1 MTQPSVRNGDAALD
15 ALRAVEDELDRR
27 WPENRIEPSL
37 TRIAALVDLLGLP
50 QRSYPVLHV
59 AGTNGKTSVAWMLD
73 ALLSSAGL
81 RVGRYT
87 SPHLQRV
94 TERISLDG
102 APLSPQRYVEAY
114 HDIEPYVALVDAGS
128 PVQMS
133 KFEVLTGMAFATFA
147 DAPVDAA
154 VVEVGLGGSWDA
166 TNVADATVAAIAPI
180 AVDHVD
186 YLGSD
191 IAGIAREKAGIIKA
205 GSVAVLAQQPP
216 EVARVLAARSIEV
229 GATVARE
236 GIEFGVLQRDIA
248 VGGQQ
253 LKLQGLGGAYDEI
266 FLPLHGPHQARN
278 AVLALAT
285 AEAFFGAGGS
295 QSLDIDAVRD
305 AFARVTAPGRLER
318 VRTAPSVFLDGAHN
332 PHGAQAL
339 ATALREEF
347 AFRRLVAVVGV
358 MQDKDARGILAELE
372 AVVDE
377 VVLTCSG
384 SPRAMGID
392 DLTAAARE
400 VFDDSRLRV
409 AARLPDAIE
418 VATGSATGAADP
430 ESEGISGAG
439 VVITG
444 SVAMV
449 GAARSLFG
457 RDPQ

>member
-15 ALRAVEDELDRR
+15 ALREVERELDRR
-27 WPENRIEPSL
+27 WPETRIEPSL
-37 TRIAALVDLLGLP
+37 TRIAALADLLGSP
-50 QRSYPVLHV
+50 QRAYPVLHV

-73 ALLSSAGL
+73 ALLSRVGL

-87 SPHLQRV
+87 SPHLQQV
-94 TERISLDG
+94 TERISVDG
-102 APLSPQRYVEAY
+102 APISPQRYVDAY

-128 PVQMS
+128 PVRMS

-166 TNVADATVAAIAPI
+166 TNVADATVAAITPI
-180 AVDHVD
+180 AVDHVN

-191 IAGIAREKAGIIKA
+191 ITGIAAEKAGIIKPD
-205 GSVAVLAQQPP
+205 SVAVLAQQPP

-229 GATVARE
+229 GATVGRE
-236 GIEFGVLQRDIA
+236 GIEFGVLHRDIA

-253 LKLQGLGGAYDEI
+253 LKLQGLGGVYDEI

-285 AEAFFGAGGS
+285 AEAFFGAGGNL
-295 QSLDIDAVRD
+295 SLDIEAVRD
-305 AFARVTAPGRLER
+305 AFATVSAPGRLER

-339 ATALREEF
+339 ASALREEF

-358 MQDKDARGILAELE
+358 MRDKDARGILAELE
-372 AVVDE
+372 PVVDE
-377 VVLTCSG
+377 VILTGSG

-392 DLTAAARE
+392 DLTAAAQE

-409 AARLPDAIE
+409 VARLPDAIE
-418 VATGSATGAADP
+418 VAIDSATDAADP
-430 ESEGISGAG
+430 DSAGISGIG
-439 VVITG
+439 VIITG

-449 GAARSLFG
+449 GAARTLFG

>member
-15 ALRAVEDELDRR
+15 ALREVERELDRR
-27 WPENRIEPSL
+27 WPETRIEPSL
-37 TRIAALVDLLGLP
+37 IRIAALADLLGSP
-50 QRSYPVLHV
+50 QRAYPVLHV

-73 ALLSSAGL
+73 ALLSRVGL

-87 SPHLQRV
+87 SPHLQQV
-94 TERISLDG
+94 TERISVDG
-102 APLSPQRYVEAY
+102 APISPQRYVDAY

-128 PVQMS
+128 PVRMS

-166 TNVADATVAAIAPI
+166 TNVADATVAAITPI
-180 AVDHVD
+180 AVDHVN

-191 IAGIAREKAGIIKA
+191 ITGIAAEKAGIIKPD
-205 GSVAVLAQQPP
+205 SVAVLAQQPP

-236 GIEFGVLQRDIA
+236 GIEFGVLHRDIA

-253 LKLQGLGGAYDEI
+253 LKLQGLGGVYDEI

-285 AEAFFGAGGS
+285 AEAFFGAGGNL
-295 QSLDIDAVRD
+295 SLDIEAVRD
-305 AFARVTAPGRLER
+305 AFATVSAPGRLER

-339 ATALREEF
+339 ASALREEF

-358 MQDKDARGILAELE
+358 MRDKDARGILAELE
-372 AVVDE
+372 PVVDE
-377 VVLTCSG
+377 VILTGSG

-392 DLTAAARE
+392 DLTAAAQE

-409 AARLPDAIE
+409 VARLPDAIE
-418 VATGSATGAADP
+418 VAIDSATDAADP
-430 ESEGISGAG
+430 DSAGISGIG
-439 VVITG
+439 VIITG

-449 GAARSLFG
+449 GAARTLFG

>member
-1 MTQPSVRNGDAALD
+1 MTQPSVRNQDAALD
-15 ALRAVEDELDRR
+15 ALREVEGELDRR
-27 WPENRIEPSL
+27 WPETRIEPSL
-37 TRIAALVDLLGLP
+37 TRIAALVDLLGSP
-50 QRSYPVLHV
+50 QRAYPVLHV

-73 ALLSSAGL
+73 ALLSRVGL

-94 TERISLDG
+94 TERISVDG
-102 APLSPQRYVEAY
+102 TPISPQRYVESY

-166 TNVADATVAAIAPI
+166 TNVADATVAAITPI
-180 AVDHVD
+180 AVDHIN

-191 IAGIAREKAGIIKA
+191 ITGIAAEKAGIIKA
-205 GSVAVLAQQPP
+205 DSVAVLAQQPP

-253 LKLQGLGGAYDEI
+253 LKLQGLGGVYDEI

-285 AEAFFGAGGS
+285 AEAFFGAGGNL
-295 QSLDIDAVRD
+295 SLDIDAVRD
-305 AFARVTAPGRLER
+305 AFATVTVPGRLER

-339 ATALREEF
+339 ASALREEF

-358 MQDKDARGILAELE
+358 MRDKDARGILAELE
-372 AVVDE
+372 PVVDE
-377 VVLTCSG
+377 VVLTGIG

-392 DLTAAARE
+392 DLTAAAQE
-400 VFDDSRLRV
+400 VFDVSRWR
-409 AARLPDAIE
+409 AEARLPDAIK
-418 VATGSATGAADP
+418 VAIDSATDATDP
-430 ESEGISGAG
+430 DPAG
-439 VVITG
+439 VSGVGVIITG

-449 GAARSLFG
+449 GAARTLFG